1 MIASIRD
8 RAARGFISSVTVQMD
23 EGSNSTYAFLE
34 EKDAK
39 EFYEGQLKELKKSF
53 KMVRNKDF
61 EKPDSCHVVAPDNYP
76 MIHMFHGDPIY

>member
-1 MIASIRD
+1 MIAGIRD
-8 RAARGFISSVTVQMD
+8 REERGLISSVTVQMMD
-23 EGSNSTYAFLE
+23 GVNSTYVFLD

-39 EFYEGQLKELKKSF
+39 EFYEEQLKELKKSF

-61 EKPDSCHVVAPDNYP
+61 EKPDSCHLVAPDNYP